1 MFKNF
6 ASDALGLSDIGKI
19 IPPSQ
24 FNQTDIDDYIFHEDG
39 EKIYFVI
46 KSKSDEYCFTN
57 VAFLHLDG
65 QSAVSKKR
73 TLKRYPY
80 RYFVP
85 SNVMIETAGTMDL
98 DAELKFVLHSMGASG
113 GSGSAKT
120 GGQIAFSIDIDKS
133 QIEQVRDIYK
143 ALTAIA
149 ERCATIAHNEYILD
163 RSFDTVTGLFG
174 LRQLPETVIL
184 NLPDIINQTVAQVED
199 GYHKRLNAIR
209 QYDFGEIFEHYLRG

>member
-24 FNQTDIDDYIFHEDG
+24 FHQTDIDDYIFHEDG
-39 EKIYFVI
+39 ERIYFVI

-57 VAFLHLDG
+57 LAFIHLDG

-80 RYFVP
+80 RYFTP

-98 DAELKFVLHSMGASG
+98 DAELKFHL
-113 GSGSAKT
+113 GSV
-120 GGQIAFSIDIDKS
+120 AFSIDIDKN
-133 QIEQVRDIYK
+133 QIEQIRDIYK

-149 ERCATIAHNEYILD
+149 DKCHTIKSNEAILD
-163 RSFDTVTGLFG
+163 KTFETITSMFE
-174 LRQLPETVIL
+174 LRNMPETVIL
-184 NLPDIINQTVAQVED
+184 NLPDIINQTIHQVEA
-199 GYHKRLNAIR
+199 GYHDRLNTIR
-209 QYDFGEIFEHYLRG
+209 QYDFGAVFEHYLRS